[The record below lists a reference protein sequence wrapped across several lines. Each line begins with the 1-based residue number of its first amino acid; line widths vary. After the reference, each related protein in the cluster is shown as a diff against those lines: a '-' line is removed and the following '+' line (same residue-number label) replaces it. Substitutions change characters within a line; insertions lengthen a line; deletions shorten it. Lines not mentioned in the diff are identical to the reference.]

1 MCTLNHH
8 AWTFKIILTR
18 SWWFF
23 FCCFW
28 IWFLSVLL
36 RIFLSFC
43 LGLVSG
49 RKFDRISSFSVLW
62 TSLSSQSVNPS
73 LKSGR
78 AQQWIHLGLSPFL
91 NQVGF
96 VLSATPSILLFVDLF
111 RLLIPSWPSFRI
123 SYSPKNY
130 FFLDFS
136 NVMFSNIMFSKYIL
150 LIF

>member
-1 MCTLNHH
+1 MSTLNHH

-18 SWWFF
+18 SWQMVFF
-23 FCCFW
+23 FF
-28 IWFLSVLL
+28 FLL
-36 RIFLSFC
+36 FLNLVSKCSPENFFC
-43 LGLVSG
+43 LSIWVWYLGKSLI
-49 RKFDRISSFSVLW
+49 RFRVLW

-78 AQQWIHLGLSPFL
+78 TQQWIHLGLSPFL

-96 VLSATPSILLFVDLF
+96 VLYAPPSILLFVIDLF

-123 SYSPKNY
+123 SYTSKNY

-136 NVMFSNIMFSKYIL
+136 NFMFSKYIL
-150 LIF
+150 FIF

>member
-1 MCTLNHH
+1 MI
-8 AWTFKIILTR
+8 F
-18 SWWFF
+18 FF

-36 RIFLSFC
+36 KIFFC
-43 LGLVSG
+43 LSIWVWYLGKSLIG
-49 RKFDRISSFSVLW
+49 FQVLW
-62 TSLSSQSVNPS
+62 TSLSSRSVNPS

-78 AQQWIHLGLSPFL
+78 TQQWIHLGLSPFL

-96 VLSATPSILLFVDLF
+96 VLSAPPSILLFVIDLF

-123 SYSPKNY
+123 SYTSKNY

-136 NVMFSNIMFSKYIL
+136 NFVFKVYFVYFLNFLSMCSNSSFPY
-150 LIF
+150 FY